1 MSDRG
6 RRTKQWGPLKGPTEQ
21 ANATAAL
28 LRRWLDNARLRLDD
42 VRPLL
47 TPEHFSSG
55 RVPSR
60 STISER
66 LAGVR
71 LEEDFVQAIADV
83 CSGDDA
89 ALREQL
95 LQEAAAL
102 TSRDRGIRP
111 PYGAARLGTA
121 VPASEL
127 VAEQRRSLALQDRL
141 LRAMERAVELEHERT
156 GAHRMVC
163 VLLTMV
169 DKLQRD
175 IAALSAKR
183 DKLQDRADEHHTLD
197 TMREQLAR
205 SEEQR
210 RTAEASLQRARDER
224 SRGDRL
230 AEEAA
235 EQIRTLTAE
244 LEQLRQ
250 QAAGQPDNSP
260 PFTVSHP
267 TAPMAQDVETAA
279 DDIDDALVKAS
290 RHLDDGAQ
298 RLDDLARELHQ
309 DNAPDIPAT
318 AVSAGEEAAEP
329 GGAETQDSDVLAQ
342 DILKMLRRMREGHSS
357 FVDLALT
364 ASADFIVGLMW
375 VVLYYGKDENEWE
388 MAYDLME
395 IAADQATPSHIC
407 ALITELHAR
416 SGEMYAHR
424 LLSVIATQRPPI
436 GVVDIVA
443 ALRESQQPADA
454 YQLLSAVGRGR
465 PAWYIQPIVLLLSSS
480 DAAWLLD
487 AVTAERTPLDIAT
500 LRAILRDSGHE
511 QYAERLPAL
520 TLAQAARM
528 PSLTCGSTA
537 QQLVT

>member
-1 MSDRG
+1 MSEPG
-6 RRTKQWGPLKGPTEQ
+6 RRTKGWGDLKGPTEQ

-28 LRRWLDNARLRLDD
+28 LRSWLDKARLRLDD

-89 ALREQL
+89 ALRDRL
-95 LQEAAAL
+95 LQEAAAVAA
-102 TSRDRGIRP
+102 REHGIRP
-111 PYGAARLGTA
+111 PHGAARNLGTT

-175 IAALSAKR
+175 IAALSARR
-183 DKLQDRADEHHTLD
+183 DKLQDRADEHPMLD
-197 TMREQLAR
+197 TVRKQLAR
-205 SEEQR
+205 SENQR

-224 SRGDRL
+224 SKADRL
-230 AEEAA
+230 AAEAA

-260 PFTVSHP
+260 PLTVSDH
-267 TAPMAQDVETAA
+267 ADSISQDVEAAA

-309 DNAPDIPAT
+309 DNAPDNSASPAC
-318 AVSAGEEAAEP
+318 AGEETAEP
-329 GGAETQDSDVLAQ
+329 DAEADADVLAQ
-342 DILKMLRRMREGHSS
+342 DILQMLRRMREGHSS

-364 ASADFIVGLMW
+364 ASADFIVGLMD
-375 VVLYYGKDENEWE
+375 VVLRYGKDEEDWD
-388 MAYDLME
+388 MAYGLLE
-395 IAADQATPSHIC
+395 VAAAQATPAHIC

-416 SGEMYAHR
+416 GGEMYAHR
-424 LLSVIATQRPPI
+424 LLSVIATQRLPLHI
-436 GVVDIVA
+436 VDMVA
-443 ALRESQQPADA
+443 ALRESQQPAAA
-454 YQLLSAVGRGR
+454 YQLLSAVGRDR
-465 PAWYIQPIVLLLSSS
+465 PAWYIQPILWRLSSS
-480 DAAWLLD
+480 DATWLLD
-487 AVTAERTPLDIAT
+487 AVTAERTPFDIAQ
-500 LRAILRDSGHE
+500 LRAILRNSGPE
-511 QYAERLPAL
+511 QYAELLPAL
-520 TLAQAARM
+520 TLTEAGRM
-528 PSLTCGSTA
+528 PRLPYRSTMR
-537 QQLVT
+537 QLVT

>member
-1 MSDRG
+1 MSDAG
-6 RRTKQWGPLKGPTEQ
+6 RRTKQWGPLKGPTKQ

-28 LRRWLDNARLRLDD
+28 LRSWLDNARLRLDD

-47 TPEHFSSG
+47 TPEHFSNN

-60 STISER
+60 STIGER

-95 LQEAAAL
+95 LQEAAAVAA
-102 TSRDRGIRP
+102 REHGIRP
-111 PYGAARLGTA
+111 PHGAARNLDAA

-175 IAALSAKR
+175 IAALSVKR
-183 DKLQDRADEHHTLD
+183 DKLQGRADEHHQLD
-197 TMREQLAR
+197 TVRRQLAR

-210 RTAEASLQRARDER
+210 RTAEASLQRAQDER
-224 SRGDRL
+224 SKADRL
-230 AEEAA
+230 AAEAA

-260 PFTVSHP
+260 PLTISDP
-267 TAPMAQDVETAA
+267 ADPIAQDMEAAA

-290 RHLDDGAQ
+290 RHLDDGAR

-309 DNAPDIPAT
+309 DNPPDNSTGPA
-318 AVSAGEEAAEP
+318 SAGEETAEP
-329 GGAETQDSDVLAQ
+329 DAKADVDVLAQ
-342 DILKMLRRMREGHSS
+342 DILQMLRRMREGNSS

-364 ASADFIVGLMW
+364 AAADFIVGLMD
-375 VVLYYGKDENEWE
+375 VVLRYGKDEEDWD
-388 MAYDLME
+388 MAYGLLE
-395 IAADQATPSHIC
+395 VAAAKATPAHIC

-416 SGEMYAHR
+416 GGEMYAHR
-424 LLSVIATQRPPI
+424 LLSVIATQRLPLHI
-436 GVVDIVA
+436 VDIVA
-443 ALRESQQPADA
+443 ALRESQQPAAA
-454 YQLLSAVGRGR
+454 YQLLSAVGRDR
-465 PAWYIQPIVLLLSSS
+465 PAWYIQPILWRLSSS
-480 DAAWLLD
+480 DATWLLD
-487 AVTAERTPLDIAT
+487 AVTAERTPFDIAQ
-500 LRAILRDSGHE
+500 LRAILRNSGPE
-511 QYAERLPAL
+511 QYAELLPDL
-520 TLAQAARM
+520 TLGQAWAM
-528 PSLTCGSTA
+528 PSIPYRSATR
-537 QQLVT
+537 QLVT